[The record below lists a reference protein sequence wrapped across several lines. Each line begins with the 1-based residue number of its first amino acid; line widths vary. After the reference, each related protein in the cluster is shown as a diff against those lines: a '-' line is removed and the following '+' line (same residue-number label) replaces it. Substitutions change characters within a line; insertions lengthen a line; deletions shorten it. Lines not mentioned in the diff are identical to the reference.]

1 MLLIPFFSAAIL
13 AREWRWTEVPAL
25 VAAVATFAAK
35 DPLVV
40 LARQRWIWKQQRPET
55 EAAKTWLLGTT
66 LVLAVCGLL
75 LAATWP
81 IWTLAIVGTGA
92 AAFSGVAVMVSVK
105 NRQRSTLFQIAS
117 ALALSSTSL
126 AACLSATGAIQPWC
140 WSLWA
145 LSAMQATAGILVVH
159 ARLDAR
165 IALRKPTPDQG
176 TWRRPAMVA
185 AGFLLV
191 AALVAA
197 CARITANR
205 LRVDRN
211 SHAYTAKAMKATGHS
226 GWVAALQ
233 IVTIQNALAENVPIG
248 TASKLSFVKYRSTRP
263 RQNSSS
269 MTGTMTMSPNN
280 RTARNATVWG
290 ALENAVNG
298 LNPTRCPRLG
308 YGIILSIKTHCAQTT
323 TPTVTASIAPRDE
336 G

>member
-1 MLLIPFFSAAIL
+1 MSAAVMATPHRQATSISFIPREHGATAMLLIPFFSAAIL

-35 DPLVV
+35 DPLVA
-40 LARQRWIWKQQRPET
+40 LARQRWIWKQHRPET
-55 EAAKTWLLGTT
+55 EAAKTWLMGTT
-66 LVLAVCGLL
+66 LVLAACGLL

-92 AAFSGVAVMVSVK
+92 AAFSGLAVMVSVK

-117 ALALSSTSL
+117 ALALSATSL

-140 WSLWA
+140 WGLWA
-145 LSAMQATAGILVVH
+145 LSAIQATAGILVVH

-197 CARITANR
+197 CARQPWIA
-205 LRVDRN
+205 
-211 SHAYTAKAMKATGHS
+211 
-226 GWVAALQ
+226 AALCLAGAGYLYDLRRQ
-233 IVTIQNALAENVPIG
+233 KEPAWLQLPLKQVGLQALA
-248 TASKLSFVKYRSTRP
+248 
-263 RQNSSS
+263 
-269 MTGTMTMSPNN
+269 
-280 RTARNATVWG
+280 
-290 ALENAVNG
+290 
-298 LNPTRCPRLG
+298 
-308 YGIILSIKTHCAQTT
+308 LSIAYALLI
-323 TPTVTASIAPRDE
+323 VA
-336 G
+336 GLW